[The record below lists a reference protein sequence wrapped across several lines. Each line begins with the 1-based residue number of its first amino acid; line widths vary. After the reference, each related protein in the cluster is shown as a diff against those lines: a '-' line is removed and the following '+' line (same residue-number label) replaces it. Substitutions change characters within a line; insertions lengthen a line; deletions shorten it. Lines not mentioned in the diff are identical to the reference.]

1 MERKLWKST
10 KVGFPLAA
18 KRKLKKNLLKKGIQ
32 RSESTDVSQSNKY
45 KPPTFTLSS
54 FKKKKVRKLEAGNR
68 KPSQFFLSSFKKT
81 NRERNTE
88 IAKLLTNAES
98 AAETFVFLTLFSL
111 SLANKACD
119 AALDITT
126 F

>member
-45 KPPTFTLSS
+45 KPPTFILSS
-54 FKKKKVRKLEAGNR
+54 FKKKKSGNWKLQ
-68 KPSQFFLSSFKKT
+68 SQFFLSSFKKT

-88 IAKLLTNAES
+88 IAKLFTNAES
-98 AAETFVFLTLFSL
+98 AAETFGF
-111 SLANKACD
+111 
-119 AALDITT
+119 
-126 F
+126 